1 MNETIP
7 VVTVTC
13 FRDLPLLDLQAQSI
27 SNYLSS
33 ECPVYIIVNEEN
45 PADWDKYFNE
55 HLCHYYNSH
64 KLTILYRQDF
74 ESAWNEWLPSQKN
87 PWAVGWETQQ
97 VLKLAISKYLN
108 STRYLVLDSQN
119 FLVRSW
125 NPAQYGLVNGKVPA
139 RAGHSVMPQE
149 IYDDYVKTL
158 KVTNP
163 LHTIGMMSIC
173 TPIFFHTGLVK
184 DLIDSNGGIKKFT
197 QWFKDA
203 SRIKSEF
210 ILYELWA
217 EKNGGAYAYHYMVP
231 DIEDW
236 ANPYLRDCRTN
247 EEFESFFNV
256 LGSHTPNA
264 WASANHRA
272 WGNMTDEQYSRLS
285 KKLGMYNL
293 VTRFDEYRAT
303 YTDIKI

>member
-7 VVTVTC
+7 IVTVTC

-33 ECPVYIIVNEEN
+33 ECPLYIIVNEEN
-45 PADWDKYFNE
+45 PAEWDKYFNE
-55 HLCHYYNSH
+55 RLRHYYSRH
-64 KLTILYRQDF
+64 KLTIFYRQDF

-87 PWAVGWETQQ
+87 PWSVGWETQQ

-125 NPAQYGLVNGKVPA
+125 NPAQYGLINGKVPC

-149 IYDDYVKTL
+149 IYDDYVNTL
-158 KVTNP
+158 NVTNP

-184 DLIDSNGGIKKFT
+184 SLINSNGGIKKFT

-236 ANPYLRDCRTN
+236 ANPYLRDCRTD

-272 WGNMTDEQYSRLS
+272 WGNMTAEQYSRLS
-285 KKLGMYNL
+285 TKLGTYNL
-293 VTRFDEYRAT
+293 VPRFDEYRAT